1 MTTRM
6 TNFQWPRLRAVL
18 FCLFLVSPLVAQQ
31 SSGAAL
37 AAEQQLQGAAKIAEP
52 EKPAPPDPVAII
64 QRSVSRYQHNLDV
77 ARDYVFQK
85 REVEQE
91 LDKHGNLK
99 NAHIRSYDI
108 LMVYGEPYEK
118 LTAKDDKP
126 LDAHDQEKEEKRL
139 NEFYESKK
147 KEHESESASAK
158 AREKRE
164 REERK
169 LASELPQAMDFK
181 LIGEDRIDG
190 QPVYVITAEP
200 KPGYKP
206 SDMIAKLL
214 TKLHGKIWI
223 TQADYQWARMEV
235 DLLDDFAVGL
245 FLFKLHKGAHLE
257 FEQTRINDEVWLPRR
272 AAFNGAARI
281 AVKNESARL
290 ETTFSNYQ
298 KFKANARIV
307 GFSEAPGA
315 GTDQH

>member
-1 MTTRM
+1 MT
-6 TNFQWPRLRAVL
+6 
-18 FCLFLVSPLVAQQ
+18 LFLRRQLCAILVCILVASSLLAQQ
-31 SSGAAL
+31 NPAASALPQNPAQTPGANPHESHE
-37 AAEQQLQGAAKIAEP
+37 AAPQDAVE
-52 EKPAPPDPVAII
+52 II
-64 QRSVSRYQHNLDV
+64 RRSVSRYQHNLDV

-91 LDKHGNLK
+91 LDKHGKLK
-99 NAHIRSYDI
+99 KASIRSYDI
-108 LMVYGEPYEK
+108 LMIYGEPYEK

-139 NEFYESKK
+139 NEFYERKK

-169 LASELPQAMDFK
+169 LATELPEAMDFQ
-181 LIGEDRIDG
+181 LVGEDVIDG
-190 QPVYVITAEP
+190 QPVYVITAAP

-206 SDMIAKLL
+206 NDMIAKLL
-214 TKLHGKIWI
+214 TKLRGKIWI

-235 DLLDDFAVGL
+235 DLLDDFSVGL

-272 AAFNGAARI
+272 AAFNGAGRI
-281 AVKNESARL
+281 LMKNEAARL

-307 GFSEAPGA
+307 GFSEAPGV
-315 GTDQH
+315 GTDQR